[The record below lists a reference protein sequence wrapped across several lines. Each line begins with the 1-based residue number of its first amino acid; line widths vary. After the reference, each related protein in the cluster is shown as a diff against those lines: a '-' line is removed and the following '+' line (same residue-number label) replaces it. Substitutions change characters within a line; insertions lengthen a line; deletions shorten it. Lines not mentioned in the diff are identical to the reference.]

1 MSRGLDAPPAAPA
14 ATTPGATGRA
24 PGVAVALVAAP
35 LLALLRWWQLHGRAP
50 LTWQDT
56 EDFAAMA
63 EAPWSSRSLWAGIRP
78 PGVPVLL
85 RLVGGDWSRYV
96 ALQAALAVACWTAL
110 AASVATVVRGRGR
123 WVAAAAVVALA
134 TTTPVTMWERS
145 VLSESPALS
154 LLALTVAAG
163 LQVARSPGR
172 WTVLGTVAAGAAW
185 LAVRD
190 SHAAVALAGGAA
202 ALVAAAGAWVRA
214 RRTGRDAGPGGAP
227 ARAWPL
233 AALGAAALALG
244 GLAMAGAARGDRDAF
259 PTRNVY
265 AVRILPY
272 PERVRWFADHG
283 MPQAEHFL
291 GPDRRAPY
299 VERGRAPVVAV
310 PDGDP
315 ELEPWLRWV
324 ASEGRTALLRYMA
337 THPGYLLA
345 EPFRSPERAFNNADG
360 DRGFYAAPDTVRA
373 PLVDRLLAPST
384 PVVLAVGALLLGWG
398 LGLRRWTPAL
408 VTGAAGVALAAVHGL
423 VAWHGDG
430 METARHLVVPALQLR
445 VGVLLLAVGLL
456 PAPPGGAGEGGVP
469 PGPPGGEPAGQRSG

>member
-14 ATTPGATGRA
+14 ATTPGATGRS

-202 ALVAAAGAWVRA
+202 ALVAAAGAWIRA
-214 RRTGRDAGPGGAP
+214 RRAGLPPGPGGAP
-227 ARAWPL
+227 RWAWPL
-233 AALGAAALALG
+233 AALGVAALGLG
-244 GLAMAGAARGDRDAF
+244 GLAMAGSARGDRDAF

-291 GPDRRAPY
+291 GPDRRAP
-299 VERGRAPVVAV
+299 AV
-310 PDGDP
+310 PRRPAPGVAGPPRDP
-315 ELEPWLRWV
+315 PPQPRRRGG
-324 ASEGRTALLRYMA
+324 APAGRPPPPRHLAPPPRL
-337 THPGYLLA
+337 LLA
-345 EPFRSPERAFNNADG
+345 EPVPSPE
-360 DRGFYAAPDTVRA
+360 
-373 PLVDRLLAPST
+373 
-384 PVVLAVGALLLGWG
+384 
-398 LGLRRWTPAL
+398 PAL
-408 VTGAAGVALAAVHGL
+408 NH
-423 VAWHGDG
+423 
-430 METARHLVVPALQLR
+430 
-445 VGVLLLAVGLL
+445 
-456 PAPPGGAGEGGVP
+456 PPRRRGCY
-469 PGPPGGEPAGQRSG
+469 RR

>member
-1 MSRGLDAPPAAPA
+1 VSRTVDAPAGAPTT
-14 ATTPGATGRA
+14 ATPVAPRRA
-24 PGVAVALVAAP
+24 PGLVVALVAAP

-50 LTWQDT
+50 LSWQDT
-56 EDFAAMA
+56 GDFAATA
-63 EAPWSSRSLWAGIRP
+63 EAPWASRALWAGSRP

-85 RLVGGDWSRYV
+85 RLAGSDLSRYV

-123 WVAAAAVVALA
+123 WVAAGAVVALA
-134 TTTPVTMWERS
+134 ATTPVTMWERS
-145 VLSESPALS
+145 VLSESPAQS

-172 WTVLGTVAAGAAW
+172 GAVAATVAVAAAW

-190 SHAAVALAGGAA
+190 SHAAVALGGGAA
-202 ALVAAAGAWVRA
+202 ALGVAVAAAARAHLAA
-214 RRTGRDAGPGGAP
+214 RRAVGTGAP
-227 ARAWPL
+227 AWARPL
-233 AALGAAALALG
+233 AALGAAGLALG
-244 GLAMAGAARGDRDAF
+244 ALAMAGAAHGERHAF

-272 PERVRWFADHG
+272 PERVEWFADHG